1 MSITH
6 TLGFPRI
13 GNKRQLKRAL
23 EAYWQG
29 KISQQELETTGKS
42 LRAAHWLMQ
51 KDAGIDLVPVGDFA
65 YYDHVLNTS
74 LLFGVIPARHQLDDS
89 DVDFDT
95 QFRMGRGRAPTG
107 PQAAACAM
115 TKWFNTNY
123 HYLVPE
129 LNINQRFSLT
139 DRSLLNQIQEAQ
151 KLGLKFK
158 VVLLGPVTFLH
169 LAKCEQPFDKLK
181 LLPALLKAY
190 QQLFAELSAHNVEWL
205 QIDEPI
211 LALELTPE
219 WLQAIRHSYF
229 TLQKGE
235 LKLLLTSYFAN
246 ISEYLPHLVDL
257 PIDGIHVD
265 CCSEPTDILG
275 LEEQLPKHW
284 VLSAGV
290 INGRNIWRAD
300 LSALYPSVKQL
311 QQRRG
316 DKLWLATSCS
326 LLHSPVDLSLEK
338 QLDSQT
344 YSWFA
349 FARQKCAELTLLNDA
364 LATNN
369 LTAIAHYSEP
379 TRLRQQS
386 TIVHNPAVR
395 RACDYAKALGTER
408 IAAFSERKQLQQQRL
423 QLPLLPT
430 TTIGSFPQTKQIRD
444 LRVDYKHGRLS
455 HDDYE
460 QQIKDHIEK
469 TVQLQESLGLDV
481 LVHGE
486 AERNDMVEY
495 FGEQLAG
502 YAFSQYGWVQS
513 YGSRCVKPP
522 IIIGDIQRTA
532 ELTVKWTTYAQSLT
546 SKPMKGM
553 LTGPVT
559 MLSWSF
565 VREDLSRAEIA
576 LQLSLALAEE
586 VKALEL
592 AGIQVIQIDE
602 PAFREGLP
610 LKRREWQNYLDWA
623 VAAFKR
629 CSTELLATTQI
640 HTHMCYSEFNDI
652 IDAIAAMD
660 ADVITIETSRSNMEL
675 LQAFEDFAYPNQLG
689 PGVYDI
695 HSPNVPSVAW
705 MKQLIHKAAHKLPV
719 EQLWVNPDCGLKTR
733 DWPETI
739 AALQNMVKA
748 CQELRTELG

>member
-51 KDAGIDLVPVGDFA
+51 KNAGIDLVPVGDFA

-74 LLFGVIPARHQLDDS
+74 LLFGVVPARHRLADS
-89 DVDFDT
+89 SVDFDT

-107 PQAAACAM
+107 PQAAASAM

-129 LNINQRFSLT
+129 LTGDQKFSLT
-139 DRSLLNQIQEAQ
+139 DRSLFNQIQEAQ
-151 KLGLKFK
+151 ELGLKFK

-169 LAKCEQPFDKLK
+169 LAKCEQPFDKLS

-190 QQLFAELSAHNVEWL
+190 QQLFAELNAHNVEWL

-219 WLQAIRHSYF
+219 WLQAIRHSYC

-235 LKLLLTSYFAN
+235 LKLLVTSYFAN
-246 ISEYLPHLVDL
+246 IAEYLPQLIDL
-257 PIDGIHVD
+257 PIDGIHLD
-265 CCSEPTDILG
+265 CCAETTDILA
-275 LEEQLPKHW
+275 LEEQIPQHW
-284 VLSAGV
+284 VISAGV

-300 LSALYPSVKQL
+300 LSALYPTVEQL

-316 DKLWLATSCS
+316 NRLWLGTSCS
-326 LLHSPVDLSLEK
+326 LLHCPVDLSLEK
-338 QLDSQT
+338 KLDSQT

-349 FARQKCAELTLLNDA
+349 FARQKCAELTLLSDA

-369 LTAIAHYSEP
+369 LAAIEHYSEP
-379 TRLRQQS
+379 IRLRQQS
-386 TIVHNPAVR
+386 TTVHNPAVR
-395 RACDYAKALGTER
+395 RACDFAQQLGTER
-408 IAAFSERKQLQQQRL
+408 IAEFSVRKQLQQQRL

-430 TTIGSFPQTKQIRD
+430 TTIGSFPQTKEIRD
-444 LRVDYKHGRLS
+444 LRVEYKQGRLN

-460 QQIKDHIEK
+460 QQIKDQIEK
-469 TVQLQESLGLDV
+469 AVQLQESLGLDV

-495 FGEQLAG
+495 FGEQLSG

-522 IIIGDIQRTA
+522 IIVGDIQRTA

-546 SKPMKGM
+546 AKPMKGM

-559 MLSWSF
+559 MLAWSF
-565 VREDLSRAEIA
+565 VREDLSRDEIA

-629 CSTELLATTQI
+629 CSAELLATTQI

-695 HSPNVPSVAW
+695 HSPNVPTVAW
-705 MKQLIHKAAHKLPV
+705 MKQLIHKAASKLPV

-733 DWPETI
+733 DWPETT